1 MRILYF
7 SRAYSPHDHRFL
19 TAIRAA
25 GHEVFF
31 LRHEPD
37 ARNEDPRPL
46 PKGVKLLSGTLD
58 RNIPKIQPDL
68 IHSGPLHTC
77 SYIAAKSGFRPLV
90 QMSWGSDILL
100 EARKRSVG
108 SRVRLALE
116 HADAFIGD
124 CESVREAAM
133 SFGMPRSKTVIFP
146 WGVDLKQFSP
156 RGSDSGLRKRLGWQH
171 AFVLLHLRAWEPL
184 YGSETVLRAFLHIAP
199 KNPELR
205 LLMPGSGSQ
214 RALFERLVQRAG
226 LQDRVHFAGPVAQK
240 DLPAYYRA
248 ADLYLSASQ
257 SDGSSV
263 SLMEALA
270 SGLPALVSDIPGNRE
285 WVRPGKEGWLFPVGD
300 ERALA
305 ALIEAAMQFRKLD
318 RMAKQARSTA
328 EKKADWSK
336 NQAGLQRAYAI
347 AMKATRK

>member
-25 GHEVFF
+25 RHEVFF
-31 LRHEPD
+31 LRHEPE
-37 ARNEDPRPL
+37 ASNQDPRPL
-46 PKGVKLLSGTLD
+46 PKGVRLLSGSLE
-58 RNIPKIQPDL
+58 RNIAKVQPDL

-77 SYIAAKSGFRPLV
+77 AYLAAKSGFRPLV
-90 QMSWGSDILL
+90 QMSWGSDILF
-100 EARKRSVG
+100 EARKRSVAG
-108 SRVRLALE
+108 RVRFALE

-124 CESVREAAM
+124 CEAVRREAVA
-133 SFGMPRSKTVIFP
+133 FGVSHAKTVIFP
-146 WGVDLKQFSP
+146 WGLDLKQFSP
-156 RGSDSGLRKRLGWQH
+156 RGSDAGLRKRLGWQD

-184 YGSETVLRAFLHIAP
+184 YGSETVLGAFLHIAP
-199 KNPELR
+199 QNPELR
-205 LLMPGSGSQ
+205 LLMPGAGNQ

-226 LQDRVHFAGPVAQK
+226 MQGRVHFAGPVAQK
-240 DLPAYYRA
+240 DLPAYYRV

-270 SGLPALVSDIPGNRE
+270 SGLPAIVSDIPGNRE
-285 WVRPGKEGWLFPVGD
+285 WVRSGKEGWLFPVGD

-305 ALIEAAMQFRKLD
+305 AQIEVALQSRKLAS
-318 RMAKQARSTA
+318 MPKQARATA
-328 EKKADWSK
+328 LKKADWRE
-336 NQAGLQRAYAI
+336 NQKGLARAYAI
-347 AMKATRK
+347 AMKATH